1 MWKNQLTRTI
11 HFISSKDNDEERVMH
26 SKSDNIEIVINDI
39 TNKVMKNF
47 VNHFLIDIKLDWKH
61 QREVVILS
69 LIVFIYCIINFIK

>member
-1 MWKNQLTRTI
+1 
-11 HFISSKDNDEERVMH
+11 MH